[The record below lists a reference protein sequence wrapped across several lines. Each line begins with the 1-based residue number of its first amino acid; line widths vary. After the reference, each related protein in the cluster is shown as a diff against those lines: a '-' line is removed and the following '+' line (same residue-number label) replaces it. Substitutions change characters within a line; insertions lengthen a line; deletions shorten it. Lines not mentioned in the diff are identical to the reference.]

1 MPYRSGFANRMIA
14 TAFDVS
20 ERQNRSCIVVG
31 DGSPLLVSVYEKFGS
46 KMPSKTTRYEGTVP
60 TSANR
65 DGLGTD
71 IREVMALT

>member
-31 DGSPLLVSVYEKFGS
+31 DSSQHLESLYEKFEFKTS
-46 KMPSKTTRYEGTVP
+46 SKTTGNEGTVS

-71 IREVMALT
+71 IREVIALT